1 MTGMEGKD
9 LSLLERNP
17 QIVWRNEKRREEQ
30 VLKGLEAGED
40 VEESGTVILLISGM
54 MHQLNLLGGM
64 IWNLC
69 DGTRSEEQI
78 VDALL
83 EEFAVE
89 RALLAEDV
97 AEFIQDLL
105 KRDWLI

>member
-1 MTGMEGKD
+1 MA
-9 LSLLERNP
+9 LLERNP

-30 VLKGLEAGED
+30 VLQKLEDGDD
-40 VEESGTVILLISGM
+40 VADQGTVILLISGM
-54 MHQLNLLGGM
+54 MHQLNLLGGR

-69 DGTRSEEQI
+69 DGSRQQEQI

-89 RALLAEDV
+89 RDILNADV
-97 AEFIQDLL
+97 GEFIQDLI
-105 KRDWLI
+105 KRGWLIHD

>member
-1 MTGMEGKD
+1 MA
-9 LSLLERNP
+9 LLERNP

-30 VLKGLEAGED
+30 VLQKLEDGDD
-40 VEESGTVILLISGM
+40 VADQGTVILLISGM
-54 MHQLNLLGGM
+54 MHQLNLLGGR

-69 DGTRSEEQI
+69 DGSRQQEQI

-89 RALLAEDV
+89 RDILNADV
-97 AEFIQDLL
+97 DEFIQDLI
-105 KRDWLI
+105 KRGWLIHD

>member
-1 MTGMEGKD
+1 MA
-9 LSLLERNP
+9 LLERNP

-40 VEESGTVILLISGM
+40 VAEHGTVILLISGM

-69 DGTRSEEQI
+69 DGSRNEEQI
-78 VDALL
+78 IDALL
-83 EEFAVE
+83 VEFDVE
-89 RALLAEDV
+89 RELLAEDV

-105 KRDWLI
+105 KRDWLIYG

>member
-1 MTGMEGKD
+1 MA
-9 LSLLERNP
+9 LLERNP

-30 VLKGLEAGED
+30 VLLKLEDGDD
-40 VEESGTVILLISGM
+40 VADQGTVILLISGM
-54 MHQLNLLGGM
+54 MHQLNLLGGR

-69 DGTRSEEQI
+69 DGSRQQEQI

-89 RALLAEDV
+89 RDV
-97 AEFIQDLL
+97 LSVDVDEFIQDLI
-105 KRDWLI
+105 KRGWLIYG

>member
-1 MTGMEGKD
+1 MA
-9 LSLLERNP
+9 LLERNP

-30 VLKGLEAGED
+30 VLQKLEDGDD
-40 VEESGTVILLISGM
+40 VADQGTVILLISGM
-54 MHQLNLLGGM
+54 MHQLNLLGGR

-69 DGTRSEEQI
+69 DGSRQQEQI

-89 RALLAEDV
+89 REILNADV
-97 AEFIQDLL
+97 DEFIQDLI
-105 KRDWLI
+105 KRGWLIHD